1 MLWKAKND
9 ELKYELRNK
18 AVKNELESKYI
29 KILGENFAILHEEVE
44 QWNDTVN
51 KMIQDEEETV
61 HSLMPETFE
70 KKWVKN
76 IEIKVILYGGDTF
89 LCSLL
94 VLLLNSL
101 FLFTQQV
108 AKWNGIFIQIN

>member
-18 AVKNELESKYI
+18 AVKNELESEYI

-76 IEIKVILYGGDTF
+76 IEKKGK
-89 LCSLL
+89 L
-94 VLLLNSL
+94 VWW
-101 FLFTQQV
+101 
-108 AKWNGIFIQIN
+108 K